1 MTERVTRQIVKFVH
15 RFSLKGL
22 DGTFPP
28 GDYDVEIT
36 EEQLSGLSFAAYRRV
51 STTIRMPGS
60 IVAHPS
66 WQLFEIEPDDLAAAL
81 KRDADMT
88 FHKKNEGP
96 A

>member
-1 MTERVTRQIVKFVH
+1 MIERVTHQIATFAH
-15 RFSLKGL
+15 QFSLAGL

-36 EEQLSGLSFAAYRRV
+36 EEQLPGLSFTAYRRV
-51 STTIRMPGS
+51 STTIRLPGS
-60 IVAHPS
+60 LAAHPS

-81 KRDADMT
+81 TRDADMGLESND
-88 FHKKNEGP
+88 KL